1 MFPWNMADADTDEDL
16 MTRREVA
23 ALFKTTSQVV
33 AYWAKRKKLAEIRTA
48 NNKPRYRR
56 AEVQALYDSG
66 FRW

>member
-1 MFPWNMADADTDEDL
+1 MADADPDQDL

-23 ALFKTTSQVV
+23 AMFRTTSQVV
-33 AYWAKRKKLAEIRTA
+33 AYWAQRKKPPLLTEIRTA
-48 NNKPRYRR
+48 GNKPRYRR